1 MKNADMP
8 AMPVDGEFWIDPAKP
23 ELGTETYEGLT
34 KREVFAMAALQGLSG
49 AHNHDGEWSHDSKL
63 VAEVAVKYADALL
76 EELERTSCNSN

>member
-1 MKNADMP
+1 MKNAD
-8 AMPVDGEFWIDPAKP
+8 AITQKSQCCGNTKGSIESATQKS
-23 ELGTETYEGLT
+23 LGTGTLT

-76 EELERTSCNSN
+76 EELERTSCN